1 VGGFLLGKNPNIKAV
16 IYGKSLAVKDCTEK
30 RHQPPESIYVGS
42 IIVRLVTNLAE
53 IFSPEIILT
62 QRKKMKNEK

>member
-16 IYGKSLAVKDCTEK
+16 IYGKSLTVKDCTEK

-53 IFSPEIILT
+53 VFRL
-62 QRKKMKNEK
+62 KLF